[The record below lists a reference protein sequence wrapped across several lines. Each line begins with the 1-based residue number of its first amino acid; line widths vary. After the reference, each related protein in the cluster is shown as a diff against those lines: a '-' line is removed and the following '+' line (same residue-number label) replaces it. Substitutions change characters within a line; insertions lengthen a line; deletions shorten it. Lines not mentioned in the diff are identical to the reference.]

1 MLPSSSKHWKKVA
14 TNRMNKIT
22 KLREQLN
29 ELKDN
34 LAQVMKEMG
43 IRREGSGGE
52 DNREDILL

>member
-1 MLPSSSKHWKKVA
+1 
-14 TNRMNKIT
+14 MNKIT

-29 ELKDN
+29 ELKDF
-34 LAQVMKEMG
+34 LAQVMKAMG